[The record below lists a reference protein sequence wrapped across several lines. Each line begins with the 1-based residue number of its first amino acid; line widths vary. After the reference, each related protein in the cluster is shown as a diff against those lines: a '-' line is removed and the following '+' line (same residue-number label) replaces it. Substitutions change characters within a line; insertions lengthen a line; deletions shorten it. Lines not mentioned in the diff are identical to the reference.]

1 MPEQNRASRSYMP
14 FVIFCAR
21 VRLGLSFFFFFP
33 CWSPGLFCAALL
45 SRCGRRVLVLEQG
58 PLVGAGA
65 VVKAPEG
72 AGDWEFETG
81 VQCLGGGGK
90 LGRFVKRLQLACL
103 PGRGTLGRGVGLIRG
118 RGLG

>member
-1 MPEQNRASRSYMP
+1 M
-14 FVIFCAR
+14 
-21 VRLGLSFFFFFP
+21 
-33 CWSPGLFCAALL
+33 
-45 SRCGRRVLVLEQG
+45 LEQG

-65 VVKAPEG
+65 VVRAPEG

-103 PGRGTLGRGVGLIRG
+103 PNSGEPTVLWVGCGPSVFVWSRWWWWWLTRLFALTVVG
-118 RGLG
+118 AQVFGSVFCGGAR

>member
-1 MPEQNRASRSYMP
+1 MILV
-14 FVIFCAR
+14 FLCVGVR
-21 VRLGLSFFFFFP
+21 VHLVCVVSPSGP
-33 CWSPGLFCAALL
+33 PGLFCAALL

-58 PLVGAGA
+58 PLIGAGA
-65 VVKAPEG
+65 VVKAPEE

-103 PGRGTLGRGVGLIRG
+103 PGKGRLRQGTVLCYVGWWGV
-118 RGLG
+118 